1 MILPASKHL
10 KLNRFYITD
19 QSILT
24 KFPATKQRVHLE
36 RHSFDF
42 EHEIFRSKEEDGI
55 FEFLVNLNIKCNI
68 EEKPGYVI
76 SLGAVGE
83 FTLIKGGE
91 MDEKVEAGYILGSAL
106 PMIINSARIYLMN
119 VTSFYPFGSYTLPIV
134 DMGDLM
140 KKKE

>member
-1 MILPASKHL
+1 MSLIPSKHL

-24 KFPATKQRVHLE
+24 KFPGEKQRVHLE
-36 RHSFDF
+36 RHSFDIL
-42 EHEIFRSKEEDGI
+42 HEVFQSEEKDGT
-55 FEFLVNLNIKCNI
+55 FDFLVNVNIKVNV

-83 FTLIKGGE
+83 FTLIKGIE
-91 MDEKVEAGYILGSAL
+91 ITDKVEAAYVLGSAL
-106 PMIINSARIYLMN
+106 PLIINSIRISLMQI
-119 VTSFYPFGSYTLPIV
+119 TAFYPFGVYTLPVV
-134 DMGDLM
+134 DMGELV